1 MHTLH
6 SIICK
11 TFPISI
17 MKQFYFLSLAFLFLI
32 ACKEEQVAVSSPSNV
47 AEKKNIVS
55 EKELNFVWSDVV
67 YDAELQD
74 SMTRLMINEAFLDTI
89 SEEEKAAIGFV
100 ATFVGNECD
109 WDGAYKEDRSN
120 LVCTVLDALDLGY
133 QCSDTHLGFLREWF
147 DSDTASLNV
156 LSSDSCPTLP
166 GGSTNFSEIE
176 SMHLFVKNNIITITS
191 VINYGDVRQDVYKT
205 KRERVY
211 FNVSEEGL
219 RVGERF
225 SED

>member
-1 MHTLH
+1 MK
-6 SIICK
+6 SIHLYAFAI
-11 TFPISI
+11 
-17 MKQFYFLSLAFLFLI
+17 LSML
-32 ACKEEQVAVSSPSNV
+32 ACKEEQAAVSSPSNV

-55 EKELNFVWSDVV
+55 EKELNFLWSEVV
-67 YDAELQD
+67 YDADLQD
-74 SMTRLMINEAFLDTI
+74 SMSRLMINEAFLDTI

-120 LVCTVLDALDLGY
+120 LVCTILGALDLGY

-147 DSDTASLNV
+147 ASDTASLNL
-156 LSSDSCPTLP
+156 LSSESCPTLP

-191 VINYGDVRQDVYKT
+191 VINYGDVRQDVYKS

-219 RVGERF
+219 KVGDRF

>member
-1 MHTLH
+1 MK
-6 SIICK
+6 SIH
-11 TFPISI
+11 
-17 MKQFYFLSLAFLFLI
+17 FYAFAILSLFS
-32 ACKEEQVAVSSPSNV
+32 CKEDQATISAPAKE

-55 EKELNFVWSDVV
+55 EKELNFLWSEVV
-67 YDAELQD
+67 YDADLQD
-74 SMTRLMINEAFLDTI
+74 SMSRLMINEAFLDTI

-120 LVCTVLDALDLGY
+120 LVCTILDALDLGY

-147 DSDTASLNV
+147 ANDTASLNL
-156 LSSDSCPTLP
+156 LSSESCPTLP

-205 KRERVY
+205 KRERLY
-211 FNVSEEGL
+211 FNVSELGL